1 MNTSA
6 AHTAEH
12 AFIGSLQKILNKTLS
27 VRKVE
32 HKDPYNT
39 VFIKVSEVEL
49 DFEKIVLAEKD
60 VNRLILE
67 GRKILHRSFSSLD
80 EARKELP
87 GLRANEARL
96 ANADK
101 DKITVVEIENHD
113 LAACSMEHV
122 SNLSECIFFLVTGMS
137 INGSDYEI
145 RFMVGKNAMDEAVKI
160 TEKINTICNEV
171 GANYN
176 TVEAT
181 ITKLYKEREHYY
193 NQLKKL
199 TTRILTDIPSQHF
212 DKQSMTIISTILD
225 NMDWRIIQTFVGE
238 KILEARTVV
247 ILVNT
252 DDNDNDNDTASLV
265 FARSSDVN
273 LDCVEIFEHL
283 GKKQE
288 IGKGGGKPNFINAKI
303 KKSMSNKVV
312 EDLIRESLTV
322 LSL

>member
-12 AFIGSLQKILNKTLS
+12 AFIGSLQKILNKSLS

-32 HKDPYNT
+32 HKDSYNIA
-39 VFIKVSEVEL
+39 FIKSSDLDL
-49 DFEKIVLAEKD
+49 DFDKIVLAEKE
-60 VNRLILE
+60 VNRLIVE
-67 GRKILHRSFSSLD
+67 GRNILHHSFSSLT
-80 EARKELP
+80 EAKKEIP
-87 GLRANEARL
+87 DLRANEQRL
-96 ANADK
+96 AYA
-101 DKITVVEIENHD
+101 DKITVVEIEKHD
-113 LAACSMEHV
+113 VAACSMEHV
-122 SNLSECIFFLVTGMS
+122 SNLSECIFFLVTSMS
-137 INGSDYEI
+137 MNGSDYEI

-160 TEKINTICNEV
+160 TEKIHSICNEV

-181 ITKLYKEREHYY
+181 IKKLYKEREQFYD
-193 NQLKKL
+193 QLKNLTNKIL
-199 TTRILTDIPSQHF
+199 TTIQSQYF
-212 DKQSMTIISTILD
+212 DKQSITVISKILD
-225 NMDWRIIQTFVGE
+225 DMDWRMVQTFVGQ
-238 KILEARTVV
+238 KILEARTIV

-252 DDNDNDNDTASLV
+252 TDDSNMASLV

-303 KKSMSNKVV
+303 KKLMSNKAV
-312 EDLIRESLTV
+312 EGLIRESLKV

>member
-12 AFIGSLQKILNKTLS
+12 AFIGSLQKILNKSLS

-32 HKDPYNT
+32 YKDSYNIA
-39 VFIKVSEVEL
+39 FIKSSDLDL
-49 DFEKIVLAEKD
+49 DFDKIVLAEKE
-60 VNRLILE
+60 VNRLIVE
-67 GRKILHRSFSSLD
+67 GRNILHHSFSSLT
-80 EARKELP
+80 EAKKEIP
-87 GLRANEARL
+87 DLRANEQRL
-96 ANADK
+96 AYA
-101 DKITVVEIENHD
+101 DKITVVEIEKHD
-113 LAACSMEHV
+113 VAACSMEHV
-122 SNLSECIFFLVTGMS
+122 SNLSECIFFLVTSMS
-137 INGSDYEI
+137 MNGSDYEI

-160 TEKINTICNEV
+160 TEKIHSICNEV

-181 ITKLYKEREHYY
+181 IKKLYKEREQFYD
-193 NQLKKL
+193 QLKNLTNKIL
-199 TTRILTDIPSQHF
+199 TTIQSQYF
-212 DKQSMTIISTILD
+212 DKQSITVISKILD
-225 NMDWRIIQTFVGE
+225 DMDWRMVQTFVGQ
-238 KILEARTVV
+238 KILEARTIV

-252 DDNDNDNDTASLV
+252 TDDSNMASLV

-303 KKSMSNKVV
+303 KKLMSNKAV
-312 EDLIRESLTV
+312 EGLIRESLKV